1 MDTLLKKARE
11 GDAGAFTTLMQA
23 QEQNLWR
30 AARAILK
37 NDADAADAL
46 QDTALRAWQRLG
58 EVRED
63 TSFKAWIT
71 RILVNRCCD
80 ILRGKKRLVSLD
92 ALPEQGQEED
102 RDLSLDV
109 RSVLAALAENDR
121 LILTLFYLDDLSVR
135 QIAFVLDLKESAV
148 RTRLTRA
155 RERFR
160 RQYAAC
166 KEVPV

>member
-11 GDAGAFTTLMQA
+11 GDAGAFTALMQA

-46 QDTALRAWQRLG
+46 QDTALRAWQRMG

-80 ILRGKKRLVSLD
+80 ILRGKKRLVSLE

-109 RSVLAALAENDR
+109 RSVLAALAIISWSVFLYRPQKARNLVLQLLPWCFLFIR
-121 LILTLFYLDDLSVR
+121 MAVPLTQLPR
-135 QIAFVLDLKESAV
+135 
-148 RTRLTRA
+148 
-155 RERFR
+155 
-160 RQYAAC
+160 
-166 KEVPV
+166 P